1 MYLLIPL
8 SNRFAWFPSCD
19 IGLIPFCFL
28 MEWLLDK
35 TKMQLPI
42 TNSYLIILILFGSLM
57 LNFWLFINGF
67 VNLSFV
73 LTTDIELP
81 FMIFRFEGFLPLL
94 WIWHILPQFST
105 SLPKFWLIVSS
116 LWDSASAKISA
127 IISFSCKALLS
138 FDDLLED
145 ELDDDFLLEEC
156 LEVTLLDLDDDCP
169 FLSCSASLI
178 QLWILLL
185 NDTSFSYVPSN

>member
-1 MYLLIPL
+1 
-8 SNRFAWFPSCD
+8 
-19 IGLIPFCFL
+19 

-81 FMIFRFEGFLPLL
+81 FMIFRFEGFLPLP

-116 LWDSASAKISA
+116 LGILLQLKSLPFSA
-127 IISFSCKALLS
+127 
-138 FDDLLED
+138 
-145 ELDDDFLLEEC
+145 FL
-156 LEVTLLDLDDDCP
+156 VK
-169 FLSCSASLI
+169 LSC
-178 QLWILLL
+178 LLMICWRMNL
-185 NDTSFSYVPSN
+185 MMTFC